1 MLICLPHKLKMEEET
16 IKVLYIDDESANLT
30 SFKANFRFDF
40 SILLAGSGQD
50 ALTMLETEQV
60 HVIIADQRM
69 PGMTGIELFE
79 RVAQKHPDP
88 IRILLTGYTDVS
100 TIIDSIN
107 KGNIYRYIQKPWN
120 DHEIRVAIKNAY
132 DIYSTRRNL
141 FLKNK
146 ELQKINEELNRFIYS
161 ASHDLKAPILSIK
174 GLLNVARLE
183 GINRDPDKYFS
194 MISNSINQLE
204 IFIENIISYYKN
216 VRVPSTYTE
225 INFEKVLKETIK
237 SYNNYYN
244 APSIEFI
251 THIDAKETFITDEFR
266 IRVIINNLL
275 SNAIKYQKH
284 AEEHKFIRVNVLVE
298 NKTATIEIEDNGIG
312 IEEQDLNDIYK
323 MFYRATTQNS
333 GSGIGLYIVQEA
345 VLKVN
350 GEISVTSEKNK
361 GTKFTVKIP
370 NFRQPSIT

>member
-1 MLICLPHKLKMEEET
+1 MEEEL
-16 IKVLYIDDESANLT
+16 IKVLYVDDESVNLS
-30 SFKANFRFDF
+30 SFKANFRLDF
-40 SILLAGSGQD
+40 TVLLSNSGQE
-50 ALTMLETEQV
+50 ALSLLEKEQV

-69 PGMTGIELFE
+69 PGMTGIELFAQ
-79 RVAQKHPDP
+79 VAQKYPDP
-88 IRILLTGYTDVS
+88 VRILLTGYTDVS

-120 DHEIRVAIKNAY
+120 DHEIRIAIKNAY
-132 DIYSTRRNL
+132 EIYSTKRNL
-141 FLKNK
+141 YLKNK
-146 ELQKINEELNRFIYS
+146 ELHKINEELNRFIYS

-183 GINRDPDKYFS
+183 GIDRNPDKYFS

-216 VRVPSTYTE
+216 VRVPSSYTT
-225 INFEKVLKETIK
+225 IDFEKIIRETIK

-244 APSIEFI
+244 ASSIDFQC
-251 THIDAKETFITDEFR
+251 TIDAKEPFVTDEFR
-266 IRVIINNLL
+266 IRVVINNLL

-284 AEEHKFIRVNVLVE
+284 NEPHKYVRINVLVE
-298 NKTATIEIEDNGIG
+298 NSTAYIEIEDNGIG
-312 IEEQDLNDIYK
+312 IDKQDLNDIYK

-345 VLKVN
+345 VQKIN
-350 GEISVTSEKNK
+350 GQIHVVSEKNK
-361 GTKFTVKIP
+361 GSRFTVQIP
-370 NFRQPSIT
+370 CMPPILVSQIS